1 VKSDKAK
8 LDIQINALQTNAS
21 KAAAQYENDSDAW
34 KLEKEQLEA
43 RIRTLET
50 NTVNAAPEYSKDSAT
65 WRLEKQR
72 LECAATKLETE
83 AIAAVEKL
91 DSERARWREAEQRLN
106 AEKFEEKIARSK
118 DEVAWG
124 AEKLKLEQQFD
135 SEKRTWRE
143 TEQRLN
149 AERSDEKMA
158 RIRNEFT
165 WEAAKLA
172 LEEKLS
178 TAATELRTRKQTWAG
193 TENMLSASQLAEE
206 KSTWN
211 TERLALEQDNKQLRE
226 KHSTLEQSSKR
237 DIEFAKNSASGSEQ
251 GRRRAIANM
260 NKMFELQP
268 DDYKDEAFEQDI
280 ASPPDGKITD
290 AIVERTMDR
299 MNALFDA
306 ADKFLEQ
313 HREQGARNNALA
325 ARNNVLAADR
335 ENAKHAIHTLTVE
348 VQALTNTIQAGKNTF
363 QALKDTV
370 QALEDTQS
378 KLKERETDIARLKS
392 MLDRIKTAAAEV
404 QRNYRQDTENWKRV
418 ATNSAARQKSY
429 ENTVST
435 QTESIALMR
444 KFLSDNADKFQ

>member
-1 VKSDKAK
+1 MKSGKAK

-21 KAAAQYENDSDAW
+21 KAAAQYENDSNAW

-50 NTVNAAPEYSKDSAT
+50 NTGNAAPEYSKDSAT

-268 DDYKDEAFEQDI
+268 DDYKDETFEQDI
-280 ASPPDGKITD
+280 ASPPDGKIAD
-290 AIVERTMDR
+290 AIVERTTNR
-299 MNALFDA
+299 MNALCDA
-306 ADKFLEQ
+306 ADKFMEQ
-313 HREQGARNNALA
+313 RNELA
-325 ARNNVLAADR
+325 ARNNTLAIDR
-335 ENAKHAIHTLTVE
+335 KNAKHTIHALTVE
-348 VQALTNTIQAGKNTF
+348 VQALTNTIQARKNTI
-363 QALKDTV
+363 QALKDTIQKLIV
-370 QALEDTQS
+370 DAQS
-378 KLKERETDIARLKS
+378 KLNERETEIAKLKS
-392 MLDRIKTAAAEV
+392 MLDRLKTAAAEV
-404 QRNYRQDTENWKRV
+404 QRNYQQDTENWKRV

-435 QTESIALMR
+435 QTESIALVR

>member
-1 VKSDKAK
+1 
-8 LDIQINALQTNAS
+8 
-21 KAAAQYENDSDAW
+21 
-34 KLEKEQLEA
+34 
-43 RIRTLET
+43 
-50 NTVNAAPEYSKDSAT
+50 
-65 WRLEKQR
+65 
-72 LECAATKLETE
+72 
-83 AIAAVEKL
+83 
-91 DSERARWREAEQRLN
+91 
-106 AEKFEEKIARSK
+106 
-118 DEVAWG
+118 
-124 AEKLKLEQQFD
+124 
-135 SEKRTWRE
+135 
-143 TEQRLN
+143 
-149 AERSDEKMA
+149 
-158 RIRNEFT
+158 
-165 WEAAKLA
+165 
-172 LEEKLS
+172 
-178 TAATELRTRKQTWAG
+178 
-193 TENMLSASQLAEE
+193 MLSASQLAEE

-280 ASPPDGKITD
+280 ASPPDRKIAD
-290 AIVERTMDR
+290 AIVERTTNR
-299 MNALFDA
+299 MNTLCDA
-306 ADKFLEQ
+306 TDKFMEQ
-313 HREQGARNNALA
+313 RNELA
-325 ARNNVLAADR
+325 ARNNTLAIDR
-335 ENAKHAIHTLTVE
+335 KNAKHTIHTLTVE
-348 VQALTNTIQAGKNTF
+348 VQALTNTIQARKNTF

-378 KLKERETDIARLKS
+378 KLKERETDIAKLKS

-435 QTESIALMR
+435 QTESIALVR

>member
-1 VKSDKAK
+1 
-8 LDIQINALQTNAS
+8 
-21 KAAAQYENDSDAW
+21 
-34 KLEKEQLEA
+34 
-43 RIRTLET
+43 
-50 NTVNAAPEYSKDSAT
+50 
-65 WRLEKQR
+65 
-72 LECAATKLETE
+72 
-83 AIAAVEKL
+83 
-91 DSERARWREAEQRLN
+91 
-106 AEKFEEKIARSK
+106 
-118 DEVAWG
+118 
-124 AEKLKLEQQFD
+124 
-135 SEKRTWRE
+135 
-143 TEQRLN
+143 
-149 AERSDEKMA
+149 MA

-211 TERLALEQDNKQLRE
+211 MERLALEQDNKQLRE

-280 ASPPDGKITD
+280 ASPPDRKIAD
-290 AIVERTMDR
+290 AIVERTTNR
-299 MNALFDA
+299 MNTLCDA
-306 ADKFLEQ
+306 TDKFMEQ
-313 HREQGARNNALA
+313 RNELA
-325 ARNNVLAADR
+325 ARNNTLAIDR
-335 ENAKHAIHTLTVE
+335 KNAKHTIHTLTVE
-348 VQALTNTIQAGKNTF
+348 VQALTNTIQARKNTI
-363 QALKDTV
+363 
-370 QALEDTQS
+370 QALEDTIQKLIVDAQS
-378 KLKERETDIARLKS
+378 KLNERETEIAKLKS
-392 MLDRIKTAAAEV
+392 MLDRLKTAAAEV

-435 QTESIALMR
+435 QTESIALVR